1 MLRDRKILLDTKNIV
16 LNCYI
21 ITILLYNGSG
31 CWIVSLQM
39 KKRFKGTETWF
50 YRRILIMLWVE
61 HVSNEEV
68 LSEMGLKRILTL
80 RKRQI
85 SGMNNKE
92 RGIGEFGTH
101 RAY

>member
-1 MLRDRKILLDTKNIV
+1 
-16 LNCYI
+16 
-21 ITILLYNGSG
+21 
-31 CWIVSLQM
+31 
-39 KKRFKGTETWF
+39 
-50 YRRILIMLWVE
+50 MLWVE

-68 LSEMGLKRILTL
+68 LSERGLKRILTL

-85 SGMNNKE
+85 SGMNNEE